1 MKCPVCCEAFT
12 LQLRKKITCNYC
24 DYGACSACAQQYLL
38 ASAQDAHCM
47 SCRNG
52 WNREF
57 MGASFPKSFVNGQYK
72 LHREQVLLDR
82 EKALLPDSQLMLEN
96 YRIAQQLERLVVSN
110 DNEMRD
116 LRRRINELT
125 WDVQRDRDQIHRIR
139 VGGYTTD
146 GDPHGAGREGRE
158 RRQFVRA
165 CPADNCRGFLSSQWK
180 CGTCEL
186 FCCPTCHEVKGE
198 DRDAPHTCDPDV
210 AASAA
215 LLARD
220 TKPCP
225 KCASMIY
232 KIDGCDQMWCT
243 QCQTAFSWRSGAVVV
258 NAIHN
263 PHYYDWLRRANGGG
277 EIPREPGDVPP
288 GGQPGQPGGP
298 PNGPCGALGLPGAY
312 DLGRRIR
319 AHGDETRWSRLME
332 VHRLARHLQDTVLRR
347 LRGHF
352 RAEDNADLRLQYLLK
367 NIDEAEWRRKL
378 QQREKKRE
386 KDLAVR
392 QVYEMFV
399 AVATDGFVAIMRG
412 EDVPAAT
419 TKMMDDTRT
428 VLAYANANLRDI
440 GDRFG
445 MRVEKL
451 LLESAFW
458 KA

>member
-1 MKCPVCCEAFT
+1 MSAKAACPVCCEAFT
-12 LQLRKKITCNYC
+12 IQVRKRTECIYC
-24 DYGACSACAQQYLL
+24 AYAACASCVQQYLL
-38 ASAQDAHCM
+38 ASTQDAHCM

-57 MGASFPKSFVNGQYK
+57 LGTALCKSFVNGQYK

-96 YRIAQQLERLVVSN
+96 YRVATQLERLVVSN
-110 DNEMRD
+110 ENEMRD
-116 LRRRINELT
+116 LRRRINDLT

-139 VGGYTTD
+139 VSGYAND
-146 GDPHGAGREGRE
+146 GDPHGEGRGARE

-165 CPADNCRGFLSSQWK
+165 CPADGCRGFLSSQWK

-186 FCCPTCHEVKGE
+186 FVCNACHEIKGE

-243 QCQTAFSWRSGAVVV
+243 QCQTAFSWRSGAVVT
-258 NAIHN
+258 NAVHN
-263 PHYYDWLRRANGGG
+263 PHYYEWLRRLNNGG
-277 EIPREPGDVPP
+277 EIPREPGDA
-288 GGQPGQPGGP
+288 PGGP
-298 PNGPCGALGLPGAY
+298 CAAHLPGAW
-312 DLGRRIR
+312 DIGRHIR
-319 AHGDETRWSRLME
+319 ANGDETQYGRLME
-332 VHRLARHLQDTVLRR
+332 VHRLVRHLQDTVLRR
-347 LRGHF
+347 LRGRF
-352 RAEDNADLRLQYLLK
+352 RAEDNADLRLQYLLQ
-367 NIDEAEWRRKL
+367 NIDEVEWRRKL

-399 AVATDGFVAIMRG
+399 AVATDSLVAIMNAERA
-412 EDVPAAT
+412 DVTDAT
-419 TKMMDDTRT
+419 LKAVADIKAL
-428 VLAYANANLRDI
+428 LAYANANLRDI
-440 GDRFG
+440 GNRFG
-445 MRVEKL
+445 MRADHL
-451 LLESAFW
+451 LAESSFW
-458 KA
+458 KAAV

>member
-1 MKCPVCCEAFT
+1 MTAAKAVCPVCCNAFT
-12 LQLRKKITCNYC
+12 LQVRKKTDCNYC
-24 DYGACSACAQQYLL
+24 AYVACAACVQHYLL
-38 ASAQDAHCM
+38 ATPQDAHCM

-57 MGASFPKSFVNGQYK
+57 LGSSLPKSFVNGPYK

-139 VGGYTTD
+139 VGGYATD
-146 GDPHGAGREGRE
+146 GDPHGGGREGRE

-165 CPADNCRGFLSSQWK
+165 CPAEGCRGFLSSQWK

-210 AASAA
+210 AASVA
-215 LLARD
+215 LLSRD

-243 QCQTAFSWRSGAVVV
+243 QCQTAFSWRSGAVVT

-263 PHYYDWLRRANGGG
+263 PHYYEWMRRANGGA

-288 GGQPGQPGGP
+288 GGAGRA
-298 PNGPCGALGLPGAY
+298 CAAGLPGAWE
-312 DLGRRIR
+312 LGRHIR
-319 AHGDETRWSRLME
+319 ASGDEMQYGRMME
-332 VHRLARHLQDTVLRR
+332 VHRLARHLQETAMRR
-347 LRGHF
+347 LRNHF

-399 AVATDGFVAIMRG
+399 AVTTDSLVSVMNAVGAAVPDATLKAVGDIKALLV
-412 EDVPAAT
+412 
-419 TKMMDDTRT
+419 
-428 VLAYANANLRDI
+428 YANSNLRDI
-440 GDRFG
+440 GVRFG
-445 MRVEKL
+445 MRADQL
-451 LLESAFW
+451 LSESTFW
-458 KA
+458 KVSV